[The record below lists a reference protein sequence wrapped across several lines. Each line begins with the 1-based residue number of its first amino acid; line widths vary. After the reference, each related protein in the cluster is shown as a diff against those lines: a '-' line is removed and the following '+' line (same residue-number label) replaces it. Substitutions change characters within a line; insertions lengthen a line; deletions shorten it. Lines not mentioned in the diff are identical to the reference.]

1 MDATDHRARL
11 EPFQALIGEW
21 AIEMTHPMVG
31 GAVVRGRTAF
41 EWLEGGRFLIQRAV
55 NEHPDFPDSLCVIGV
70 MEGENDLSMQYFDS
84 RGVHRS
90 YVIGFDGTE
99 LTVARD
105 AEGFAQRLSAML
117 SEEGSTL
124 AGVWQLN
131 EDDRGYRDD
140 LAFTYRRVVGVDGSM
155 GVAEREAMARGI
167 VDGNSY
173 MTLGTA
179 DADGVPWASPV
190 WYAAA
195 SYAEFFW
202 VSKPGAR
209 HSQNI
214 AVRPEVGIVIYDST
228 VPISTGKAVYMAARA
243 EEVTAAREI
252 ARGMSIFS
260 QRSLEQ
266 GGREWTPDD
275 VGASARL
282 RLYRAMASEQ
292 FVLSSEDERLPFR
305 LE

>member
-1 MDATDHRARL
+1 MDEADQRARL

-21 AIEMTHPMVG
+21 ATEMTHPMFRG
-31 GAVVRGRTAF
+31 TVVSGRTTF
-41 EWLEGGRFLIQRAV
+41 EWLEGGRFLIQRAT

-70 MEGENDLSMQYFDS
+70 VEGENDLSMQYFDS
-84 RGVHRS
+84 RGVHRI
-90 YVIGFDGTE
+90 YAIGFDGAE
-99 LTVARD
+99 LTVTRD
-105 AEGFAQRLSAML
+105 AQGFAQRLSAKL
-117 SEEGSTL
+117 SDEGSTF

-140 LAFTYRRVVGVDGSM
+140 LAFTYRRVVRTDGSM

-179 DADGVPWASPV
+179 DADGEPWASPV

-195 SYAEFFW
+195 SYREFFW

-214 AVRPEVGIVIYDST
+214 AVRPEVSIVIFDST
-228 VPISTGKAVYMAARA
+228 VPIGTGKAVYMAARA
-243 EEVTAAREI
+243 EEVTAVTEI
-252 ARGMSIFS
+252 ERGMSIFS
-260 QRSLEQ
+260 RRSLEH

-275 VGASARL
+275 VGVTTRL
-282 RLYRAMASEQ
+282 RLYRGTASEQ
-292 FVLSSEDERLPFR
+292 FVLSPNDERLPFT